1 MIEFYGSETGRSI
14 SAKTADY
21 ETALRPSIVQMI
33 DKAMLDL
40 KTGAVR

>member
-1 MIEFYGSETGRSI
+1 MIEFYGSDVGRSI

-21 ETALRPSIVQMI
+21 ELALRPIMVKMM

-40 KTGAVR
+40 KTGLAR